1 MMVGADHPQFKT
13 ISGLV
18 RELPRSFS

>member
-18 RELPRSFS
+18 RDLPQSFA